1 MPQGNYSFSETAP
14 PGTVFDLW
22 ECYEVISGNAI
33 GPISTGKTPTVDLT
47 GTKQITCKAIYTLAP
62 APTLP
67 KLAITS
73 EFPPGYTGPT
83 ANLTA
88 TSTNNDTCVE
98 APSTQLNETAGI
110 TIVNPGPGFC
120 REDGSMPPGNYTLT
134 QVSPPGVVFDRF
146 ECFEIVN
153 GTAVPIMM
161 PAGVDL
167 SGNKTVS
174 CKAVYVFAPR

>member
-1 MPQGNYSFSETAP
+1 MPQGNYSFSENAP
-14 PGTVFDLW
+14 PGTVFDRW
-22 ECYEVISGNAI
+22 ECYEIISGNVI
-33 GPISTGKTPTVDLT
+33 GPISSGMTPTVDLT
-47 GTKQITCKAIYTLAP
+47 GTKQITCKAIYSLA
-62 APTLP
+62 P
-67 KLAITS
+67 KLALTS
-73 EFPPGYTGPT
+73 EYPPSYQGPT

-98 APSTQLNETAGI
+98 APSTRLNATAGI
-110 TIVNPGPGFC
+110 TVVTPGPGFC

-134 QVSPPGVVFDRF
+134 QVAPPGVVFDRY

-174 CKAVYVFAPR
+174 CKAVYTFAPR